1 MIGNKIMFIEDE
13 QEVLATQATPQKEVE
28 KTIHARLKL
37 TDREREI
44 LRLYMAD
51 NLITRSNLVYNTI
64 IKRELEKINQ
74 DLQYGL

>member
-1 MIGNKIMFIEDE
+1 MIGNNSMFIEDE
-13 QEVLATQATPQKEVE
+13 QEVFATPQKEVE

-44 LRLYMAD
+44 LRLYMTD

-64 IKRELEKINQ
+64 IKRELENINR

>member
-13 QEVLATQATPQKEVE
+13 QEVLTTKATPKNNVE